1 MEERL
6 CDLGHR
12 IWYQLGGSTPRQ
24 HILRIIDNAVVDNQD
39 KRDSNDWILSNVHFV
54 MPSDEKKENE
64 QQSGYRVKNEHT
76 SLVLSRVP
84 TWW

>member
-12 IWYQLGGSTPRQ
+12 IWHQLGGSTPRQ
-24 HILRIIDNAVVDNQD
+24 HISQFIDAVDYVMDD
-39 KRDSNDWILSNVHFV
+39 ARHGVEKRDSNDWILSNVHFV

-64 QQSGYRVKNEHT
+64 QQSGYRVKMNT
-76 SLVLSRVP
+76 QV
-84 TWW
+84 WY